1 MILDK
6 NTVAIFF
13 LCVCVIFHTTRKTYN
28 LVTIRYFTKGL
39 KAEPQN
45 FVSARTLKWKLSKIA
60 LSFAYFLYWAF
71 FVKVLAVAAVG
82 LLCEMKLGLLCVGHS
97 GSSQLHS
104 NSGNTLVGAF
114 WRENIKCCTAAVREE
129 WEKYERNSRAD
140 TQAWEGVWWGFAS
153 GTGAEVPMQPTEKT
167 TVKDD
172 HGGRGSLQGM

>member
-140 TQAWEGVWWGFAS
+140 T
-153 GTGAEVPMQPTEKT
+153 
-167 TVKDD
+167 
-172 HGGRGSLQGM
+172 